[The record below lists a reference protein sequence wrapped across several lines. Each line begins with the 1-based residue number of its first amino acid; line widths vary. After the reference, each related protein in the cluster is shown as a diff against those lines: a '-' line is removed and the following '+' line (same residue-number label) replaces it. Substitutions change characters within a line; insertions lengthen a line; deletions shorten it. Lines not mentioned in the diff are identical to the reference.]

1 MDVKIWFTY
10 DKHFQVNQK
19 WPQFCYKMQI
29 NLKKMGTT
37 WAEVEEWLK
46 SLFVTKNFNV

>member
-29 NLKKMGTT
+29 NKKK
-37 WAEVEEWLK
+37 WAQPELRWR
-46 SLFVTKNFNV
+46 SD